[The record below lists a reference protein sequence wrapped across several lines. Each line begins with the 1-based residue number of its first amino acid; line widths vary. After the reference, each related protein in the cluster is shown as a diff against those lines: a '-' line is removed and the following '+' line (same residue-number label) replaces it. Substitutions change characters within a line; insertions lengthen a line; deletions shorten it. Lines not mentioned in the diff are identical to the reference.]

1 MPRFRLRARL
11 EAAPAKAS
19 SKVVPLLPNLRTV
32 PPVEL
37 GFVAPVTPNGS
48 YPPDKANP
56 PAEVLGT
63 PLYSCTQDESA
74 PAEAGGAG
82 AIDCLRLTS
91 GPMNVGAGPFDM
103 RFTFVDDLVDGS
115 ADPALLRG
123 PIFQAVHYSN
133 GTTQMRPAGTY
144 IFHTTHAHFHDENIL
159 SYDLYRVT
167 DAKRGLL
174 VPAGTGTK
182 SGFCPADQLFGDW
195 WSFDQQERGYFGEG
209 DNPTGNCFSPSDGL
223 LGLTSGWG
231 DVYRWQR
238 PGQYVE
244 FAGNGDGLYVVR
256 ATVDKANH
264 ILESNET
271 DNTSYTLIRVV
282 GRSVDTIERGRGRS
296 PWDSHKVVYTGDGP
310 ASIR

>member
-1 MPRFRLRARL
+1 M
-11 EAAPAKAS
+11 
-19 SKVVPLLPNLRTV
+19 
-32 PPVEL
+32 
-37 GFVAPVTPNGS
+37 
-48 YPPDKANP
+48 
-56 PAEVLGT
+56 
-63 PLYSCTQDESA
+63 
-74 PAEAGGAG
+74 
-82 AIDCLRLTS
+82 
-91 GPMNVGAGPFDM
+91 
-103 RFTFVDDLVDGS
+103 
-115 ADPALLRG
+115 
-123 PIFQAVHYSN
+123 
-133 GTTQMRPAGTY
+133 
-144 IFHTTHAHFHDENIL
+144 
-159 SYDLYRVT
+159 
-167 DAKRGLL
+167 
-174 VPAGTGTK
+174 PAGTGTK

-282 GRSVDTIERGRGRS
+282 GRSVDIIERGRGRS